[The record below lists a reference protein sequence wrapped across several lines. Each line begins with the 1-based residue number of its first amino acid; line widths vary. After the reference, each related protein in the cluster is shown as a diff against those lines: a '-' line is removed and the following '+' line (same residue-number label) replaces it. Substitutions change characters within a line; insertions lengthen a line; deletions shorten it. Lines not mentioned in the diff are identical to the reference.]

1 MRGSLCTEVKPRSV
15 YMPLTDLW
23 PDVIILTS
31 LQFAFYS
38 GAGSKKT
45 KHKTYLGQFLV

>member
-1 MRGSLCTEVKPRSV
+1 MALCVTEVKPRSV
-15 YMPLTDLW
+15 YMPLTDLC
-23 PDVIILTS
+23 PDVIILT
-31 LQFAFYS
+31 LQFAFHS